1 MKNHV
6 LILILIATVG
16 STTLAAAQ
24 SAQEP
29 LSRGDQAPRLA
40 DIMIAKQWRH
50 IKLWFAGSQHNWD
63 LAAYELAQMKASL
76 ADAALLYSNIPLSD
90 VTNMLEPIQSIKKAI
105 DSKDGKGFHEA
116 FIEFTNKCNA
126 CHRDMGRE
134 FITVQVP
141 TVSPFSDQSFAPS
154 RKQ

>member
-16 STTLAAAQ
+16 SMTLAAAQ

-154 RKQ
+154 RKR

>member
-16 STTLAAAQ
+16 SMTLAAAQ

-116 FIEFTNKCNA
+116 FIELTNKCNA

-154 RKQ
+154 RKR

>member
-16 STTLAAAQ
+16 SMTLAA
-24 SAQEP
+24 AQEP

>member
-6 LILILIATVG
+6 LVLVLIATVE
-16 STTLAAAQ
+16 SMAFAAAQ

-134 FITVQVP
+134 FIAVQVP